1 MNILLAPNNYYV
13 MPTVVLL
20 QSLFETAEEK
30 LDIYMIHSDLTAENI
45 QKLETF
51 IADHGG
57 NFHEIRIDDSIFDA
71 AHTSIHITK
80 QAYYR
85 LLAQQVLPETVE
97 KILYLDGDIVVT
109 KSLKGLYD
117 MSFMGDDGNE
127 KCFVV
132 CEGPGVSQREWAVY
146 DTLNIPREC
155 LYFNSGVLL
164 MNIKL
169 LRETFD
175 LQILLDFIMEK
186 GKNLKYHDQDTL
198 NALFYDKVLYADWHI
213 YNQTILHI
221 RDEAEAARRLESA
234 AVIHYAGSDKPWKH
248 DYKSFYFDLF
258 WQFAKRAGY
267 RRDYLTTLYK
277 RFWWHVKNHLR
288 R

>member
-30 LDIYMIHSDLTAENI
+30 LEIYMIHSDLTAENI
-45 QKLETF
+45 RRLERF
-51 IADHGG
+51 IAGHGG
-57 NFHEIRIDDSIFDA
+57 GFHLLKIDDSIFDK

-97 KILYLDGDIVVT
+97 KILYLDGDLVVT
-109 KSLKGLYD
+109 KSLKGLYE
-117 MSFMGDDGNE
+117 MSFLGEDGEE
-127 KCFVV
+127 KCFAV
-132 CEGPGVSQREWAVY
+132 CEGPGVSQKEWSVY
-146 DTLNIPREC
+146 DTLQIPRSC

-164 MNIKL
+164 MNIRL

-175 LQILLDFIMEK
+175 PQILLDFISRQGE
-186 GKNLKYHDQDTL
+186 NLKYHDQDTL
-198 NALFYDKVLYADWHI
+198 NALFYDKVRYADWHV
-213 YNQTILHI
+213 YNQTVLHI
-221 RDEAEAARRLESA
+221 QDRAEAEMRLRDA

-248 DYKSFYFDLF
+248 DYKSYYYALF

-267 RRDYLTTLYK
+267 RKEYLVVQWK
-277 RFWWHVKNHLR
+277 RFWWHVKNHL
-288 R
+288 